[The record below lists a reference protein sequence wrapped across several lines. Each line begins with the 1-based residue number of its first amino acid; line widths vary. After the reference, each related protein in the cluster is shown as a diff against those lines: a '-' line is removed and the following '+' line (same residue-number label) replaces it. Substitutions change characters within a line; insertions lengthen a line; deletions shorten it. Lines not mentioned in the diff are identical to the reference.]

1 MPYRKVIG
9 QIVLD
14 KCPHLRTVVT
24 KIGQIDSVYRYY
36 NLECIAGEPCYE
48 TLVVEDKVRL
58 FVDVSL
64 MYWCTKLAQE
74 RNRLIKEFF
83 TDG

>member
-64 MYWCTKLAQE
+64 MYWCTKLA
-74 RNRLIKEFF
+74 
-83 TDG
+83 